1 VNITS
6 KAAAMAAALAFA
18 GVARAQSQQDA
29 GAQQQPSAASAGQG
43 QADDRARKD
52 AERKALEEQIQ
63 RELGGGGA
71 GSTAA
76 ATRDGASP
84 PPAQAAPAS
93 SAIAR
98 VLLLPDISA
107 IGSLTFSWDDQTH
120 QPTFHFEELEL
131 ALQAVVD
138 PYLRADV
145 FISFADGG
153 VDVEEAYV
161 TTLAFPAGFQLRAG
175 ILKSPFGRL
184 NQTHPHV
191 QEFIEAPLPTRLLA
205 NEALSGAGID
215 VAWLAPLPWFAE
227 LHLALQNTAPFEG
240 DPSRFTGVG
249 RLNQFFGLSDAATLG
264 VGLSAARRS
273 EAPGQFRDLAGA
285 DVYLR
290 WRPPESRAYLA
301 VTAEIYARRFVGMDD
316 VSQAFQ
322 DGWWA
327 QAFWRIDR
335 FVGVG
340 ARYER
345 APADAGGGDEQ
356 RLVGVFAWLP
366 SEFERI
372 RLEASHDVLP
382 GGVKAFTVLAN
393 LEFGIGAHGAHPF

>member
-1 VNITS
+1 MNITGR
-6 KAAAMAAALAFA
+6 AAAMAAALALA
-18 GVARAQSQQDA
+18 GAARAQSQPEA
-29 GAQQQPSAASAGQG
+29 GAQQQPGPASRGQPED
-43 QADDRARKD
+43 QASRD

-63 RELGGGGA
+63 RELGGGK
-71 GSTAA
+71 
-76 ATRDGASP
+76 ASS
-84 PPAQAAPAS
+84 AAAPAGTGPSQASAPPSS
-93 SAIAR
+93 SATAR
-98 VLLLPDISA
+98 VLLLPDVSA

-120 QPTFHFEELEL
+120 EPAFHFEELEL

-161 TTLAFPAGFQLRAG
+161 TTLAFPTGLQLRAG

-191 QEFIEAPLPTRLLA
+191 QEFIEAPIATRLLA
-205 NEALSGAGID
+205 DESLHGAGVD

-240 DPSRFTGVG
+240 DPSRLTGIG
-249 RLNQFFGLSDAATLG
+249 RLNQFFGLSEAATLG

-273 EAPGQFRDLAGA
+273 EVPGQFRDLAGA

-290 WRPPESRAYLA
+290 FRPPDSRAYLA
-301 VTAEIYARRFVGMDD
+301 VTAELYARRFVG
-316 VSQAFQ
+316 VEGVGEGFEN
-322 DGWWA
+322 GWWT

-345 APADAGGGDEQ
+345 APAEAGGGDEQ
-356 RLVGVFAWLP
+356 RLVGVLAWLP

-372 RLEASHDVLP
+372 RLEASHDALP